1 VRLRTVLS
9 VFAIASGVVCAEFLI
24 QPGFWITLYG
34 ASPDAQARFLY
45 RLLAALFG
53 GLGVMAW
60 SGRTAEPSPA
70 RRAMI
75 RGLVAAT
82 ALIGMLAVSAAV
94 TGVYNAFAWAPAVS
108 FLWFAAALFRAD
120 FTERRSSL
128 TRRTALASR
137 F

>member
-1 VRLRTVLS
+1 VRLRTLLS
-9 VFAIASGVVCAEFLI
+9 VFAIASGVVCAEFFI

-34 ASPDAQARFLY
+34 ASADMQAKFLF

-53 GLGVMAW
+53 GMAVMAW
-60 SGRTAEPSPA
+60 SGRTSEPSPA

-75 RGLVAAT
+75 RGLISAN
-82 ALIGMLAVSAAV
+82 ALIGVLAISAAV

-120 FTERRSSL
+120 SSERRSSL